1 MARTKAYDRQIYNAV
16 KNINARLLDIERKL
30 GIDSEQYRRYV
41 NAITAAAPPGTY
53 NMNVDT
59 GRIRMK
65 TAKSARDKLKV
76 GQLRATQKLPTA
88 KQSINQTKRQLA
100 QLKQERGEDDDAV
113 SISDQEAL
121 EEMAA
126 KQKIQEYE
134 DAKGKLKYLEEA
146 RAELSEKGKKSYKEL
161 ADIMKRAEKHKE
173 KKENARA
180 YYAKNKERIN
190 ERRRARRREQR
201 EARRTGKA

>member
-41 NAITAAAPPGTY
+41 NAITAAAPAGTY

-113 SISDQEAL
+113 SISDREAL

-173 KKENARA
+173 KKEKARA

-201 EARRTGKA
+201 EARRAGKA

>member
-41 NAITAAAPPGTY
+41 NAITAAAPSGTY

-65 TAKSARDKLKV
+65 TGKAAREQLKL
-76 GQLRATQKLPTA
+76 GQIRATQKLPTA

-100 QLKQERGEDDDAV
+100 QMKQERGEEADAV

-134 DAKGKLKYLEEA
+134 DGNGKLKYLEEA
-146 RAELSEKGKKSYKEL
+146 KEELSQKGKKSYKEL
-161 ADIMKRAEKHKE
+161 ADIMERAAKKKDKKE
-173 KKENARA
+173 KRKA
-180 YYAKNKERIN
+180 YYEANKERIN

-201 EARRTGKA
+201 EARRAGKA

>member
-41 NAITAAAPPGTY
+41 NAITAAAPAGTY

-173 KKENARA
+173 KKEKARA